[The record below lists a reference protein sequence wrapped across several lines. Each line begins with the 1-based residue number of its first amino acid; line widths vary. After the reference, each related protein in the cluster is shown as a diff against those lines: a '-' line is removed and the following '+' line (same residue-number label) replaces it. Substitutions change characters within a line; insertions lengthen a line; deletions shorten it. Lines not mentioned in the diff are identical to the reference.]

1 MKIYLIHDNNVDP
14 KPIIDLLT
22 KKTQFEIIS
31 TTEDSISDKHG
42 EQNITVYL
50 YSSEHVSEESLRDLE
65 HKHDIQIDAGT
76 VDPTTISEIIAN
88 LLV

>member
-1 MKIYLIHDNNVDP
+1 MKIYLISDNNVDP
-14 KPIIDLLT
+14 KPVIELLAQ
-22 KKTQFEIIS
+22 KTPFEII
-31 TTEDSISDKHG
+31 TTTDDNVPEKTPDG
-42 EQNITVYL
+42 RLTVFL
-50 YSSEHVSEESLRDLE
+50 YSSEHINEESLRDLE